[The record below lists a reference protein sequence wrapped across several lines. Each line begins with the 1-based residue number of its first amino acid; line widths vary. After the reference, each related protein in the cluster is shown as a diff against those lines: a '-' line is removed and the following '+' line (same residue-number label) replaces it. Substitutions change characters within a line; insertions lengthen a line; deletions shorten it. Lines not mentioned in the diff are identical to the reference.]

1 MTNAADVVVRL
12 AQVLDAGAPD
22 AKEMVSRLRE
32 VVESPL
38 AVEVYDREMERRRPR
53 DAARWH

>member
-1 MTNAADVVVRL
+1 
-12 AQVLDAGAPD
+12 VLDAGALD
-22 AKEMVSRLRE
+22 AKELVSRLLE

-53 DAARWH
+53 DVG